1 MLLPHDLLLIC
12 AAYFPPYFRMK
23 TCVYGSVCDK
33 IVQGTDSY
41 RKENQPMIRYGAIG
55 TNFIVDRFQEAAME
69 NPSLHYAAV
78 YSRNQETASR
88 FAAKYGVETTYTDL
102 KAFACADNLD
112 AVYIASQ
119 TASTMNRSHFSYPME
134 SMCCARS
141 PLPPMPGGESQILY
155 QGPAK
160 SDMSGEIAEWL
171 RLISAGPGSNVHNR
185 YSQMA
190 LQVMDEARR
199 QMRVVFPADEM

>member
-1 MLLPHDLLLIC
+1 
-12 AAYFPPYFRMK
+12 
-23 TCVYGSVCDK
+23 
-33 IVQGTDSY
+33 
-41 RKENQPMIRYGAIG
+41 MIRYGTIG

-160 SDMSGEIAEWL
+160 SDMSSEIAEWL

-185 YSQMA
+185 YSQI
-190 LQVMDEARR
+190 
-199 QMRVVFPADEM
+199 PAKRIHDKTRFLCRLNPATG